1 MFVHSLFF
9 SPGKILPPSLFQDTV
24 GSRVFER
31 DIFGQVGFAYR
42 PFANRP
48 EKSSGWI
55 FGESQRNRKQPVFTC
70 R

>member
-1 MFVHSLFF
+1 VGIF
-9 SPGKILPPSLFQDTV
+9 SPGKIPLVYFKVYHAVQLARD
-24 GSRVFER
+24 GFER
-31 DIFGQVGFAYR
+31 DIFGQVGFTYR

-55 FGESQRNRKQPVFTC
+55 PGESRRNRKQPVFIS